1 MKKVVKDY
9 NELFLHDDLWISFF
23 LYFIKKNKI
32 LSLQEYLEKDS
43 SGKPSLI
50 YDSHIDSP
58 GLISNYGKNLDE
70 AVNKRDE
77 IALKSL
83 KYMINK
89 VKELTF

>member
-1 MKKVVKDY
+1 MD
-9 NELFLHDDLWISFF
+9 F
-23 LYFIKKNKI
+23 
-32 LSLQEYLEKDS
+32 QEYLEKDS

-58 GLISNYGKNLDE
+58 GLISNYGKNLNE
-70 AVNKRDE
+70 AVIKRDE

-89 VKELTF
+89 VK